1 LRRNAIR
8 GSSVRVRG
16 PRHVVAWPSNSPTGS
31 SDRGSIEGKTR
42 YDVRDADVLLEKY
55 VNGLS

>member
-1 LRRNAIR
+1 MNLRPAWR
-8 GSSVRVRG
+8 GYSWSRPGHR
-16 PRHVVAWPSNSPTGS
+16 P
-31 SDRGSIEGKTR
+31 DRGSIEGETR